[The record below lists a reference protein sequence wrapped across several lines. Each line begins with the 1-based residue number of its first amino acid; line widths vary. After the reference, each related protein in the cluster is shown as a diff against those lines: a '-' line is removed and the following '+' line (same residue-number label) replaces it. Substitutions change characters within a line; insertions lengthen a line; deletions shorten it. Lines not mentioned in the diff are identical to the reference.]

1 MNVMAEVKI
10 TILDGEE
17 RGVVHTF
24 TTTGETESK
33 HTEIGI
39 IERLRLEWNHISPYK
54 SIRAG
59 GEDSTCDDCKDPCV
73 MYEKGMK
80 GCNNE

>member
-1 MNVMAEVKI
+1 MQVQAEVKI

-39 IERLRLEWNHISPYK
+39 IERLRLEWNHIRPYK
-54 SIRAG
+54 SIRAS
-59 GEDSTCDDCKDPCV
+59 GESEVVK
-73 MYEKGMK
+73 
-80 GCNNE
+80 

>member
-17 RGVVHTF
+17 RGMVHTF

-39 IERLRLEWNHISPYK
+39 IERLRLEWNHIRPFK
-54 SIRAG
+54 LMRAKE
-59 GEDSTCDDCKDPCV
+59 GEQN
-73 MYEKGMK
+73 EQR
-80 GCNNE
+80 NNT

>member
-24 TTTGETESK
+24 TTTGETQQQY
-33 HTEIGI
+33 TEIGI
-39 IERLRLEWNHISPYK
+39 IERLRLEWNHICPYR
-54 SIRAG
+54 SIRASST
-59 GEDSTCDDCKDPCV
+59 GEEV
-73 MYEKGMK
+73 EK
-80 GCNNE
+80 

>member
-17 RGVVHTF
+17 RGHVKTF
-24 TTTGETESK
+24 TTTGETQSQY
-33 HTEIGI
+33 TEIGI
-39 IERLRLEWNHISPYK
+39 IERLMLEWNHISPYK

-59 GEDSTCDDCKDPCV
+59 GE
-73 MYEKGMK
+73 
-80 GCNNE
+80 NE